1 MQKKLNNI
9 LIIGLGMMGGSLCRS
24 IKKNKVSNKITA
36 FDVNHKSINYAI
48 KNKIIDQG
56 IDKFNTM
63 DHPDLIILC
72 TPLSAYVSNVKKLL
86 LTIDKPTLI
95 TDIGSSKGSAHRNL
109 IKLVNKTNKS
119 FLSSHPM
126 VGSEKSGIEN
136 NINDLFRDRVVF
148 IVDKE
153 KSDKS
158 SFYKLKS
165 FWESLGSVT
174 YDIDQKKHD
183 LLMSQTSHI
192 AHLMSYIFMQSLPKS
207 IINKNLPLLLGGG
220 IKEHV
225 RLSSSN
231 PDMWTDIFLDN
242 KNNIISSLNRI
253 EKNTSNM
260 KSMIHDMDEPKIRAL
275 LNNIHQKTK

>member
-1 MQKKLNNI
+1 
-9 LIIGLGMMGGSLCRS
+9 
-24 IKKNKVSNKITA
+24 
-36 FDVNHKSINYAI
+36 
-48 KNKIIDQG
+48 
-56 IDKFNTM
+56 
-63 DHPDLIILC
+63 
-72 TPLSAYVSNVKKLL
+72 
-86 LTIDKPTLI
+86 
-95 TDIGSSKGSAHRNL
+95 
-109 IKLVNKTNKS
+109 
-119 FLSSHPM
+119 
-126 VGSEKSGIEN
+126 
-136 NINDLFRDRVVF
+136 
-148 IVDKE
+148 
-153 KSDKS
+153 
-158 SFYKLKS
+158 
-165 FWESLGSVT
+165 
-174 YDIDQKKHD
+174 
-183 LLMSQTSHI
+183 MSQTSHI